1 MPKTWFI
8 TGASRGLGFEIAKCA
23 LRAGHNVVAAGRSRQ
38 AVEAALG
45 AAGGQLLPV
54 EFDVSDPA
62 QAQGVVA
69 AAISSFGGI
78 DVLVNNAGY
87 GHMGFFEE
95 LTMEDAQALF
105 ATNFFGVLSLTWA
118 ALPSMRARRS
128 GLIFNISSLGGLLG
142 AESGTLYCASK
153 FALEG
158 YSESLAKE
166 IAPFGLAVTIVEPGP
181 FRTDFLT
188 AQSMRMGRPSVV
200 DYDSRRAVMES
211 GFAERNG
218 KQAGDPA
225 KLAQVLLE
233 LASHPAPPM
242 RFLAGSTAFE
252 AGRIKLASMLTA
264 TEKWEALSKSTDGD
278 YDSVFQLRLDA
289 LALDQSGQDS

>member
-1 MPKTWFI
+1 MAKTWFI
-8 TGASRGLGFEIAKCA
+8 TGANRGLGLEIAKCA
-23 LRAGHNVVAAGRSRQ
+23 LRAGHNVVAAGRSRP

-45 AAGGQLLPV
+45 PASGQLLPIAL
-54 EFDVSDPA
+54 DVSDPG
-62 QAQGVVA
+62 QAQGAVE

-95 LTMEDAQALF
+95 LTMQDAQAQF
-105 ATNFFGVLSLTWA
+105 ATNFFGVLGLTWA

-128 GLIFNISSLGGLLG
+128 GHIFNISSLAGLLG
-142 AESGTLYCASK
+142 AESGSLYCASK

-166 IAPFGLAVTIVEPGP
+166 IAPFGLALTIVEPGP

-188 AQSMRMGRPSVV
+188 AQSLRFGSPSVA
-200 DYDSRRAVMES
+200 DYDSRRAAMES

-252 AGRIKLASMLTA
+252 AGRMKLASTLA
-264 TEKWEALSKSTDGD
+264 AVEKWEALSKSTDGD
-278 YDSVFQLRLDA
+278 YDSVYQLRLET
-289 LALDQSGQDS
+289 LALPQAGQGL

>member
-1 MPKTWFI
+1 MAKTWFI
-8 TGASRGLGFEIAKCA
+8 TGANRGLGLEIAKCA
-23 LRAGHNVVAAGRSRQ
+23 LRAGHNVVAAGRSRP

-45 AAGGQLLPV
+45 PAGGQLLPI
-54 EFDVSDPA
+54 ELDLSDPG
-62 QAQGVVA
+62 QAQGAVD
-69 AAISSFGGI
+69 AAISSL
-78 DVLVNNAGY
+78 VLG
-87 GHMGFFEE
+87 
-95 LTMEDAQALF
+95 
-105 ATNFFGVLSLTWA
+105 LTWA

-128 GLIFNISSLGGLLG
+128 GHIFNISSLAGLLG
-142 AESGTLYCASK
+142 AESGSLYCASK

-158 YSESLAKE
+158 FSESLAKE

-188 AQSMRMGRPSVV
+188 AQSLRFGSPSVA
-200 DYDSRRAVMES
+200 DYDSRRAAMEN

-252 AGRIKLASMLTA
+252 AGRMKLASTLA
-264 TEKWEALSKSTDGD
+264 AVEKWETLSRSTDGD
-278 YDSVFQLRLDA
+278 YDSVYQLRLET
-289 LALDQSGQDS
+289 LALPQAGQDV